1 MQFSGSEWLRL
12 THIPL
17 FSHGGGQGWGRTNEE
32 GGERYAAY
40 RHSAPPSIREL
51 NPRDQDHE
59 VSRGFSSHI
68 PKEHSVTAV
77 DATCGRSGKLHCA
90 MVHSTL
96 IRLLSHPLTPHPA
109 AHPSSE
115 PTGNPTLQK
124 STGGGLGGCSSGPK
138 HLLRSMHT
146 VLYSVSKTEKQTN
159 KNKQTNK
166 SEMDTY
172 SFIHSVSAA

>member
-32 GGERYAAY
+32 GGERCAAY

-124 STGGGLGGCSSGPK
+124 STGGGLGGVQLRTQAFVKK
-138 HLLRSMHT
+138 HAHSPVFCLQDR
-146 VLYSVSKTEKQTN
+146 KTNQQKQTN
-159 KNKQTNK
+159 KQIRNGH
-166 SEMDTY
+166 
-172 SFIHSVSAA
+172 I